1 MDSCWGIAAKQCV
14 WKRPGYELV
23 VDCELTNVLA
33 GDKAT
38 FASGSDDTAV
48 ATIDHVLFRGLGLR
62 SLGGQSVAIN
72 QHSQDHKAVLARF
85 AVDGGA
91 ISSVAPKLLVL
102 RKDLLIG
109 NPLIKQLYVWGM

>member
-1 MDSCWGIAAKQCV
+1 MV
-14 WKRPGYELV
+14 Y
-23 VDCELTNVLA
+23 
-33 GDKAT
+33 
-38 FASGSDDTAV
+38 
-48 ATIDHVLFRGLGLR
+48 RGLGLR
-62 SLGGQSVAIN
+62 PLGGQPVVTN
-72 QHSQDHKAVLARF
+72 KHSQDHKAVLARF